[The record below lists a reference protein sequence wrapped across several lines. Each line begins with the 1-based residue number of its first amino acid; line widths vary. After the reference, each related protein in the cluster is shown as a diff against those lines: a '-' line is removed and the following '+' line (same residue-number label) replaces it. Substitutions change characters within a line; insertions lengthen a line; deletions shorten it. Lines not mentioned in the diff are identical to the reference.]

1 MLELLTAAALAA
13 APALPAR
20 VDYPT
25 PTQARAA
32 KHLVA
37 LSDGKLWWAPL
48 PAEGAAPAW
57 ALLPPDGLPQQKP
70 GVVKKLAA
78 RLPGGA
84 PLFERPERLV
94 SLTADGDNLIAV
106 SDRLQVFYAKLSTL
120 EWTHLWGPSGAQ
132 RTFFLERPF
141 ATLAASHR
149 MSAYEDI
156 DGNPHPVTVGVSTLY
171 ALEEGGRALSY
182 TDPWLPPAF
191 ERRICLPD
199 RGDFTAVALAASG
212 STVAVL
218 DAQGRLFTR
227 LADFDTLGEDP
238 ALPYSYER
246 KVRRGVTGAV
256 RSLPPEDWRASP
268 PIPGPHSARLGLHQ
282 VGPRNLDRELTVE
295 GDGGLWVRRLDEPGW
310 RFVKTGLPMVGPAL
324 PVDAGAR
331 SPGPATH
338 HALRGRSTLAGASA
352 DAELDWSFEC
362 SPSPLRVGARSFE
375 LHARRGSVLE
385 AQGPRFKG
393 AVLEQG
399 KLLRLVELRATRDGD
414 EVTVEAFDPNDATRT
429 HPLLSVKGAWGR

>member
-1 MLELLTAAALAA
+1 MLELLAAAALAA

-37 LSDGKLWWAPL
+37 IADGRLWWAPV
-48 PAEGAAPAW
+48 PADGAAPAW
-57 ALLPPDGLPQQKP
+57 ALLPPDGLPQQKV
-70 GVVKKLAA
+70 GAVKKLAA
-78 RLPGGA
+78 KLPGGA

-106 SDRLQVFYAKLSTL
+106 SDQQQVFYAKLSTL

-132 RTFFLERPF
+132 RPFFLERPF
-141 ATLAASHR
+141 AVLAASHR
-149 MSAYEDI
+149 MSAYEDL

-171 ALEEGGRALSY
+171 ALEEGGQAISY

-191 ERRICLPD
+191 ERRICLPN
-199 RGDFTAVALAASG
+199 RGDFRAVALAASA
-212 STVAVL
+212 STLAVI
-218 DAQGRLFTR
+218 DAQGHLFTR

-246 KVRRGVTGAV
+246 KVRRGVAGAV
-256 RSLPPEDWRASP
+256 RSLPPEDWQAAP
-268 PIPGPHSARLGLHQ
+268 PIPGPHSARLGIHQ
-282 VGPRNLDRELTVE
+282 VGPHNQDRELTVE
-295 GDGGLWVRRLDEPGW
+295 GDGGLWVRRLDEPAW
-310 RFVKTGLPMVGPAL
+310 RFVKTGLPMAGQAL
-324 PVDAGAR
+324 PADAGEAPR
-331 SPGPATH
+331 GQTH
-338 HALRGRSTLAGASA
+338 RELKGRSTLTGASA
-352 DAELDWSFEC
+352 EATLDWSFDC
-362 SPSPLRVGARSFE
+362 SPSPLRVGPRTFE

-393 AVLEQG
+393 AVLENG
-399 KLLRLVELRATRDGD
+399 KLLKLVELRATRTGD

-429 HPLLSVKGAWGR
+429 HPLLSVTGPWGP